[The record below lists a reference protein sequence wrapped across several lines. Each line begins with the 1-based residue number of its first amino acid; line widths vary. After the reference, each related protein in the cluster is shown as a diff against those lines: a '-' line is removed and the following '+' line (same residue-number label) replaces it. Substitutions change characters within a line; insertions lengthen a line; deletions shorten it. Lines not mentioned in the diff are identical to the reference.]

1 MPVNQKPIKIIMV
14 DDSPVV
20 LHIYR
25 KLLAAFPG
33 IEVLATF
40 TSATDALEAIPVL
53 QPDVITTDFHMPKMN
68 GLEFINELMDRFPK
82 PVLVIS
88 SSVQQTGDEETI
100 FALLEAGA
108 VDVFPKPMIQVEDE
122 FRKTGIALAKKL
134 SIISG
139 VLTIRRRK
147 KNHYAVNHSFELLNG
162 IPSSLA
168 GYKMVSIGASTGG
181 PQVLTSIFQNIR
193 GDFPLPV
200 VCVQHISEG
209 FIAGLVEW
217 LDNNSPLQVKFAVDG
232 EFPEN
237 GTVYFPPEDN
247 HLKFA
252 QNGKFLLEQTPPK
265 NGHRPSVDETFH
277 SAAAVFGSKNI
288 AVLLT
293 GMGSDGAE
301 GMKAIRGRGGF
312 TIAQDEQS
320 CTVYGM
326 PRVAV
331 ETGGAD
337 ISLDPR
343 GIIEFLNNLKT

>member
-1 MPVNQKPIKIIMV
+1 MAANQKPVKIIMV

-25 KLLAAFPG
+25 KLLAAFPE

-53 QPDVITTDFHMPKMN
+53 KPDVITTDFHMPKMN
-68 GLEFINELMDRFPK
+68 GLEFINEIMDRFPK

-88 SSVQQTGDEETI
+88 SSVQQTGDEDTI

-122 FRKTGIALAKKL
+122 FRKTGTALAKKISL
-134 SIISG
+134 ISG
-139 VLTIRRRK
+139 VLTLRRRK
-147 KNHYAVNHSFELLNG
+147 KTQSLVPQTVEPFPGFLSIPLG
-162 IPSSLA
+162 I
-168 GYKMVSIGASTGG
+168 KMVSIGASTGG
-181 PQVLTSIFQNIR
+181 PQVLTSIFQNIK

-200 VCVQHISEG
+200 ACVQHISEG
-209 FIAGLVEW
+209 FIPGLVEW
-217 LDNNSPLQVKFAVDG
+217 LDNNSPLRVKFADDG
-232 EFPEN
+232 EFPEK
-237 GTVYFPPEDN
+237 GTIYFPPEDT
-247 HLKFA
+247 HLKFS
-252 QNGKFLLEQTPPK
+252 QGGKFLLEQTPPR

-277 SAAAVFGSKNI
+277 SAATVFGNKNI

-301 GMKAIRGRGGF
+301 GMKAIRSKGGF
-312 TIAQDEQS
+312 TIAQEEQS

-337 ISLDPR
+337 ISLDPK
-343 GIIEFLNNLKT
+343 GIIEFLNNLKP